1 MHGPRK
7 ENGNIYL
14 LYENGDDCGNGKN
27 YSSRIQM
34 ECGDH
39 EVRKGSYFDIFVF
52 ASEDKGKVWIQ
63 AKWPIS
69 AGAYPGF
76 L

>member
-27 YSSRIQM
+27 YSTRIQM

-52 ASEDKGKVWIQ
+52 TPCFRPWR
-63 AKWPIS
+63 
-69 AGAYPGF
+69 
-76 L
+76 